1 MAKKR
6 IKRNDRYFN
15 TYDGGGLIGKFANWN
30 EAATNKFM
38 GSGVGGALG
47 KLGVSGSNVG
57 GIASTVA
64 STVSGLINPSGNSTG
79 VGNVLQ
85 GIGSVASN
93 IPGIGGVIG
102 AGVNLVGG
110 LVNAAFGSKLNKE
123 FIAQTEDK
131 TKQQAGYTSSA
142 NDNVSLLSDWASY
155 TDMAHV
161 NKNQVG
167 SDGWFSNKAK
177 NKAKSLNSAIDEAN
191 LRAWHSLSNTASNV
205 DTNNDFLAMAN
216 FSAYGGPIFSTGA
229 IGYDLASRDLN
240 NKQMKALGDMRLTS
254 LPNSFNA
261 MPDVSTINTF
271 SKGGG
276 IHIKKKN
283 RGKFTD
289 YCGGNVTSEC
299 IQRGLHSSNPT
310 TRKRANFARNARK
323 WHGDGGPIKTG
334 KSYITLDTYYPI
346 ISSYPYTGHSELS
359 ITDKDSEGR
368 LKSYNIDKSGKNEGY
383 NLFTNNCSDA
393 TRCALEETFGKK
405 LNPFLFTTPGD
416 VQDFSLKE
424 LGGIPE
430 IKGDSIFSDLEGKYI
445 LDRRPKN
452 IKKGR
457 SGVSTVY
464 IPVNQDQKEFL
475 KNYIRTGNSKNEFS
489 IGGYL
494 DKLSTIRDNKKAF
507 GGELNTQGGNFTNG
521 VTFID
526 NGGSHEANPFEG
538 VQMGIDPQGVPN
550 LVEEGEVIF
559 NDYVFSDRM
568 KLPKKLKERYSIK
581 GETFADAAKEL
592 SKESEER
599 PNDPIS
605 QRGLEAFMSA
615 LAESQEEVR
624 IKNEDRRMNRYAK
637 GGKLGNLFDGTGNR
651 ANRLNPYSNFVPL
664 TDDSFYTPEYMDF
677 WNWYNTNQNTPE
689 GQAWLRRINSG
700 EFGPIGGNT
709 FVPQDI
715 IRLSHDYKKGP
726 VHNAFAAAAKQYN
739 VENPKEAPYT
749 PYTKRWIREKGADG
763 EWRTQQIT
771 DEEWNSAPA
780 GRTYLTRKPNLK
792 EGNTITSER
801 GDKDIYYDVIPEE
814 LPEELTGDVTE
825 VRGIRQ
831 NPLRY
836 APIIG
841 SGIAVLNDIFGGND
855 PDYSN
860 ADMFASAIRGANR
873 PVGTRPIGEYLAYKP
888 LDRMFYIN
896 QLNKNAAAGRRA
908 VHNTSGGNRAAA
920 LAGILATDYN
930 YGENLGQMA
939 RQAEEY
945 NQALKERVTGFNR
958 QTNMFNSEQGTKVDM
973 FNSELLGKQASLY
986 GQLANMRQ
994 RILEGNRAEKSA
1006 NLTNFIQG
1014 LGDLGREL
1022 TDRDTLRWL
1031 ADIGALP
1038 YNTRGQYTGGNN
1050 TAAPKRSKGGK
1061 IKRNKRKGYTI

>member
-15 TYDGGGLIGKFANWN
+15 TYGGGGLIGKFANWN

-57 GIASTVA
+57 GIANTVA

-85 GIGSVASN
+85 GVGSVASN

-131 TKQQAGYTSSA
+131 TKQQAGYISSA
-142 NDNVSLLSDWASY
+142 NDNASLLSDWASY

-205 DTNNDFLAMAN
+205 DTNNDFLTMAN

-323 WHGDGGPIKTG
+323 WH
-334 KSYITLDTYYPI
+334 S
-346 ISSYPYTGHSELS
+346 
-359 ITDKDSEGR
+359 
-368 LKSYNIDKSGKNEGY
+368 
-383 NLFTNNCSDA
+383 
-393 TRCALEETFGKK
+393 
-405 LNPFLFTTPGD
+405 
-416 VQDFSLKE
+416 
-424 LGGIPE
+424 
-430 IKGDSIFSDLEGKYI
+430 
-445 LDRRPKN
+445 
-452 IKKGR
+452 
-457 SGVSTVY
+457 
-464 IPVNQDQKEFL
+464 
-475 KNYIRTGNSKNEFS
+475 
-489 IGGYL
+489 
-494 DKLSTIRDNKKAF
+494 F
-507 GGELNTQGGNFTNG
+507 GGWLNSQGGNFTNG

-568 KLPKKLKERYSIK
+568 KLPKKLKEKYSIK

-624 IKNEDRRMNRYAK
+624 IKDEDRRMNRYAK

-651 ANRLNPYSNFVPL
+651 SNRLNPYSNFVPL
-664 TDDSFYTPEYMDF
+664 TDDSFYTPEYMNF
-677 WNWYNTNQNTPE
+677 WNWYNANQNTPE

-726 VHNAFAAAAKQYN
+726 VHNAFAAAAKQYS

-814 LPEELTGDVTE
+814 LPEELTGGVTE

-896 QLNKNAAAGRRA
+896 QLSKNAAAGRRA
-908 VHNTSGGNRAAA
+908 VQNTSGGNRAAA
-920 LAGILATDYN
+920 LAGILAADYN

-945 NQALKERVTGFNR
+945 NQALKERVAGFNR

-994 RILEGNRAEKSA
+994 RILEGNRTEKSA

>member
-15 TYDGGGLIGKFANWN
+15 TYGGGGLIGKFANWN

-131 TKQQAGYTSSA
+131 TKQQAGYISSA
-142 NDNVSLLSDWASY
+142 NDNASLLSDWASY

-205 DTNNDFLAMAN
+205 DTNNDFLTMAN

-240 NKQMKALGDMRLTS
+240 NKQMEALGDMRLTS

-323 WHGDGGPIKTG
+323 WH
-334 KSYITLDTYYPI
+334 S
-346 ISSYPYTGHSELS
+346 
-359 ITDKDSEGR
+359 
-368 LKSYNIDKSGKNEGY
+368 
-383 NLFTNNCSDA
+383 
-393 TRCALEETFGKK
+393 
-405 LNPFLFTTPGD
+405 
-416 VQDFSLKE
+416 
-424 LGGIPE
+424 
-430 IKGDSIFSDLEGKYI
+430 
-445 LDRRPKN
+445 
-452 IKKGR
+452 
-457 SGVSTVY
+457 
-464 IPVNQDQKEFL
+464 
-475 KNYIRTGNSKNEFS
+475 
-489 IGGYL
+489 
-494 DKLSTIRDNKKAF
+494 F
-507 GGELNTQGGNFTNG
+507 GGWLNSQGGNFTNG

-526 NGGSHEANPFEG
+526 NGGSHEVNPFEG

-568 KLPKKLKERYSIK
+568 KLPKKLKEKYSIK

-624 IKNEDRRMNRYAK
+624 IKDEDRRMNRYAK

-651 ANRLNPYSNFVPL
+651 SNRLNPYSNFVPL
-664 TDDSFYTPEYMDF
+664 TDDSFYTPEYMNF
-677 WNWYNTNQNTPE
+677 WNWYNANQSTPE

-726 VHNAFAAAAKQYN
+726 VHNAFAAAAKQYS

-771 DEEWNSAPA
+771 DKEWNSAPA

-896 QLNKNAAAGRRA
+896 QLSKNAAAGRRA
-908 VHNTSGGNRAAA
+908 VQNTSGGNRAAA
-920 LAGILATDYN
+920 LAGILAADYN

-945 NQALKERVTGFNR
+945 NQALKERVAGFNR

>member
-15 TYDGGGLIGKFANWN
+15 TYGGGGLIGKFANWN
-30 EAATNKFM
+30 KAATNKFM

-131 TKQQAGYTSSA
+131 TKQQAGYISSA
-142 NDNVSLLSDWASY
+142 NDNASLLSDWASY

-205 DTNNDFLAMAN
+205 DTNNDFLTMAN

-323 WHGDGGPIKTG
+323 WH
-334 KSYITLDTYYPI
+334 S
-346 ISSYPYTGHSELS
+346 
-359 ITDKDSEGR
+359 
-368 LKSYNIDKSGKNEGY
+368 
-383 NLFTNNCSDA
+383 
-393 TRCALEETFGKK
+393 
-405 LNPFLFTTPGD
+405 
-416 VQDFSLKE
+416 
-424 LGGIPE
+424 
-430 IKGDSIFSDLEGKYI
+430 
-445 LDRRPKN
+445 
-452 IKKGR
+452 
-457 SGVSTVY
+457 
-464 IPVNQDQKEFL
+464 
-475 KNYIRTGNSKNEFS
+475 
-489 IGGYL
+489 
-494 DKLSTIRDNKKAF
+494 F
-507 GGELNTQGGNFTNG
+507 GGWLNSQGGNFTNG

-568 KLPKKLKERYSIK
+568 KLPKKLKEKYSIK

-624 IKNEDRRMNRYAK
+624 IKDEDRRMNRYAK

-651 ANRLNPYSNFVPL
+651 SNRLNPYSNFVPL
-664 TDDSFYTPEYMDF
+664 TDDSFYTPEYMNF
-677 WNWYNTNQNTPE
+677 WNWYNANQSTPE

-841 SGIAVLNDIFGGND
+841 SGIAVLNDIFGGNA

-860 ADMFASAIRGANR
+860 ADMFASAIRSANR

-908 VHNTSGGNRAAA
+908 VQNTSGGNRAAA
-920 LAGILATDYN
+920 LAGILAADYN

-945 NQALKERVTGFNR
+945 NQALKERVAGFNR

-994 RILEGNRAEKSA
+994 RVLEGNRAEKSA

>member
-15 TYDGGGLIGKFANWN
+15 TYGGGGLIGKFANWN

-131 TKQQAGYTSSA
+131 TKQQAGYISSA
-142 NDNVSLLSDWASY
+142 NDNASLLSDWASY

-205 DTNNDFLAMAN
+205 DTNNDFLTMAN
-216 FSAYGGPIFSTGA
+216 FSAYGGPIFSTDA
-229 IGYDLASRDLN
+229 IGYDLTSRDLN

-261 MPDVSTINTF
+261 MPDISTINTF

-323 WHGDGGPIKTG
+323 WH
-334 KSYITLDTYYPI
+334 S
-346 ISSYPYTGHSELS
+346 
-359 ITDKDSEGR
+359 
-368 LKSYNIDKSGKNEGY
+368 
-383 NLFTNNCSDA
+383 
-393 TRCALEETFGKK
+393 
-405 LNPFLFTTPGD
+405 
-416 VQDFSLKE
+416 
-424 LGGIPE
+424 
-430 IKGDSIFSDLEGKYI
+430 
-445 LDRRPKN
+445 
-452 IKKGR
+452 
-457 SGVSTVY
+457 
-464 IPVNQDQKEFL
+464 
-475 KNYIRTGNSKNEFS
+475 
-489 IGGYL
+489 
-494 DKLSTIRDNKKAF
+494 F
-507 GGELNTQGGNFTNG
+507 GGWLNSQGGNFTNG

-568 KLPKKLKERYSIK
+568 KLPKKLKEKYSIK

-624 IKNEDRRMNRYAK
+624 TKDEDRRMNRYAK

-677 WNWYNTNQNTPE
+677 WNWYNTNQNTSE

-726 VHNAFAAAAKQYN
+726 VHNAFAAAAKQYS

-780 GRTYLTRKPNLK
+780 GRTYLMRKPNLK

-860 ADMFASAIRGANR
+860 ADMFASTIRSANR

-908 VHNTSGGNRAAA
+908 VQNTSGGNRAAA
-920 LAGILATDYN
+920 LAGILAADYN

-945 NQALKERVTGFNR
+945 NQALKERVAGFNR

>member
-47 KLGVSGSNVG
+47 KLGVSGSGLG
-57 GIASTVA
+57 GIANAAA
-64 STVSGLINPSGNSTG
+64 STVSGLINPSSNSTG
-79 VGNVLQ
+79 VGNALQ
-85 GIGSVASN
+85 GIGSIASN

-110 LVNAAFGSKLNKE
+110 LVNAAFGSNLNEE

-142 NDNVSLLSDWASY
+142 KDNASLLSDWASY

-161 NKNQVG
+161 KKSQVG

-177 NKAKSLNSAIDEAN
+177 NKTKSLNKAIDEAN

-229 IGYDLASRDLN
+229 IGYDLATRDLN

-289 YCGGNVTSEC
+289 YCGGKVTSEC

-323 WHGDGGPIKTG
+323 WH
-334 KSYITLDTYYPI
+334 S
-346 ISSYPYTGHSELS
+346 
-359 ITDKDSEGR
+359 
-368 LKSYNIDKSGKNEGY
+368 
-383 NLFTNNCSDA
+383 
-393 TRCALEETFGKK
+393 
-405 LNPFLFTTPGD
+405 
-416 VQDFSLKE
+416 
-424 LGGIPE
+424 
-430 IKGDSIFSDLEGKYI
+430 
-445 LDRRPKN
+445 
-452 IKKGR
+452 
-457 SGVSTVY
+457 
-464 IPVNQDQKEFL
+464 
-475 KNYIRTGNSKNEFS
+475 
-489 IGGYL
+489 
-494 DKLSTIRDNKKAF
+494 F
-507 GGELNTQGGNFTNG
+507 GGWLNSQGGDFTNG

-526 NGGSHEANPFEG
+526 NGGSHETNPFEG

-568 KLPKKLKERYSIK
+568 KLPKKLKEKYSIK
-581 GETFADAAKEL
+581 GETFADATKEL

-615 LAESQEEVR
+615 LTESQEEVR

-651 ANRLNPYSNFVPL
+651 LNPYSNFVPL

-677 WNWYNTNQNTPE
+677 WNWYNTNQSTPE
-689 GQAWLRRINSG
+689 GQAWLKRINSG

-709 FVPQDI
+709 FAPQDI

-739 VENPKEAPYT
+739 VENPKEAPYI

-780 GRTYLTRKPNLK
+780 GRTYLMRNPNLK

-814 LPEELTGDVTE
+814 LPEELTGDVTK

-836 APIIG
+836 APLIG

-860 ADMFASAIRGANR
+860 ADMFASAIRSANR

-896 QLNKNAAAGRRA
+896 QLNKNAAASRRA
-908 VHNTSGGNRAAA
+908 VQNTSGGNRAAA
-920 LAGILATDYN
+920 LAGILAADYN